1 MRRICMSAFSS
12 LLAAGALSTSA
23 SADPY
28 GLTYS
33 PYPLSQPV
41 QQPIYVMQPQMQA
54 PASIQQ
60 YGGQPNYAYQPPQQY
75 YNVGTRGIAAQSQNY
90 PAPPPSY
97 TGSVAPRY
105 TPSTLPPQGYVTT
118 PPQGYVAVSPQ
129 NYAQPE
135 PSYTGTIAP
144 RYASAAPAPATYAAA
159 PQPAPPPVTYAAA
172 APPVQP
178 PPPSTGR
185 GFLESIFGGPT
196 IPAHAYSPAQPE
208 YQPAPP
214 PPVVNQQQAYAPS
227 SQGNM
232 ASYPID
238 PKYDRQVVDYRSSE
252 APGTIVI
259 DTPNKFLYLVE
270 GGGKAL
276 RYGIG
281 VGRPG
286 FTWAG
291 VKTISAKREWP
302 DWRPPDDMLQRRP
315 DLPRYMPGG
324 IDNPLGARAMY
335 LGSTLYRI
343 HGSNEPWTI
352 GTNVSSGCIRM
363 RNDDVSDL
371 YNRVKIGTK
380 VVVI

>member
-1 MRRICMSAFSS
+1 MAMRRICMFA
-12 LLAAGALSTSA
+12 LLSALSTGA
-23 SADPY
+23 SSIPAFADPLQL
-28 GLTYS
+28 GYS
-33 PYPLSQPV
+33 PYVMSAPLQQPV
-41 QQPIYVMQPQMQA
+41 YVTQPQLQTTA
-54 PASIQQ
+54 PADV
-60 YGGQPNYAYQPPQQY
+60 QPYAGQQY
-75 YNVGTRGIAAQSQNY
+75 YVY
-90 PAPPPSY
+90 PAPQQNYAAAPQSYAAPPRGYITAQPQTYPSSYAQSYPEAAPAY

-105 TPSTLPPQGYVTT
+105 
-118 PPQGYVAVSPQ
+118 
-129 NYAQPE
+129 
-135 PSYTGTIAP
+135 
-144 RYASAAPAPATYAAA
+144 ASAAAPPSYAPPAPATYAGA
-159 PQPAPPPVTYAAA
+159 PSQPAP
-172 APPVQP
+172 APPAEP
-178 PPPSTGR
+178 HR
-185 GFLESIFGGPT
+185 GFLEQIFGGPT
-196 IPAHAYSPAQPE
+196 IQAHVYAPAMPE
-208 YQPAPP
+208 YQQVPQPAA
-214 PPVVNQQQAYAPS
+214 VNQQQAYAPS
-227 SQGNM
+227 SQGDM
-232 ASYPID
+232 SAYQID
-238 PKYDRQVVDYRSSE
+238 PRYDRQTVDYHSDE
-252 APGTIVI
+252 AAGTIVI

-291 VKTISAKREWP
+291 VKTISAKKEWP
-302 DWRPPDDMLQRRP
+302 DWRPPSDMLERRP

-363 RNDDVSDL
+363 RNEDVTDL